1 MKPIKKFGK
10 AVLCTILEAQVRS
23 LRKRHHFKVV
33 AVAGSA
39 GKTSTKFALAQML
52 ASKKKVLFQEGNYND
67 RLTVPLIFFGH
78 EHPGLF
84 NIFGWIRVFYKNR
97 RTIKSDYPYECV
109 IVEVGTD
116 GPGQIEQFAYLQP
129 EIAVLTS
136 IAEEHMEYF
145 DSIDAVAKEE
155 MAVHKYAKL
164 LVVNIDDTDQK
175 YLEGLDFTSYG
186 LSENADFRFTKL
198 SSEDLHKPTAELVLS
213 NGTTIKVELN
223 MLGKQG
229 AKICLAA
236 ATVAD
241 MLGYSNEEIMSGL
254 ESIKPVSGRLMV
266 LNGKNDS
273 KILDDTYNASPIA
286 VKAALDVLCS
296 TKAKQRIAILGS
308 MNELGK
314 DSNELHKEIG
324 EYCESSKLDLV
335 VTIGEQASNYL
346 APAAKDKGIKVSSF
360 NSPYEAGEFVAEQ
373 IKPGAVV
380 LAKGSQNGVFAEE
393 AVKKLLAHASDSK
406 KLVRQTAYWQAKK
419 AKQFS

>member
-1 MKPIKKFGK
+1 MKPIKTFGK

-23 LRKRHHFKVV
+23 LQKRHHFKVV

-78 EHPGLF
+78 DHPGLF
-84 NIFGWIRVFYKNR
+84 NVFGWISVFYKNYK
-97 RTIKSDYPYECV
+97 TIKSDYPYECV

-116 GPGQIEQFAYLQP
+116 GPGQIEQFAYLHP

-145 DSIDAVAKEE
+145 DSIDDVAREE

-186 LSENADFRFTKL
+186 LSENADYRFTKL
-198 SSEDLHKPTAELVLS
+198 STGDLHKPTAELVLS
-213 NGTTIKVELN
+213 NGTKIEVKLN
-223 MLGKQG
+223 MLGRQG

-241 MLGYSNEEIMSGL
+241 MLGYSNEEIISGL

-266 LNGKNDS
+266 LHGKNDS

-286 VKAALDVLCS
+286 VKAALDVLCN